1 MSAATWTESAGASAA
16 VAPAT
21 TAAGAASPPGTAV
34 AGPQNSPST
43 TASTAIRQHHC
54 VRDTATGL
62 SGRGQ
67 RVVSCPK
74 WYVL

>member
-1 MSAATWTESAGASAA
+1 MVADAVDAGADA
-16 VAPAT
+16 VA
-21 TAAGAASPPGTAV
+21 GAVMSPGRAFP
-34 AGPQNSPST
+34 GPQNSPSA